1 MNAQKIIIETA
12 ILKQT
17 TINCLPLPDLVLA
30 EIKDYLFYDRHASK
44 QIKDTRKHKSNILDK
59 IENAYTREK
68 HTQEI
73 IEEYYNDCCKYNR
86 DKMMSDDSE
95 SLEEFLDRCD
105 LVSGTFTFQID
116 GSQDSIGTFGVCS
129 YFCIGCGNYTYTGIG
144 NNNLHHRCKCL
155 CVDNDDDDYYR

>member
-1 MNAQKIIIETA
+1 
-12 ILKQT
+12 
-17 TINCLPLPDLVLA
+17 
-30 EIKDYLFYDRHASK
+30 
-44 QIKDTRKHKSNILDK
+44 
-59 IENAYTREK
+59 
-68 HTQEI
+68 
-73 IEEYYNDCCKYNR
+73 
-86 DKMMSDDSE
+86 MMSDDSE

-155 CVDNDDDDYYR
+155 CLDKDDDY